1 MMSASPSRVALLPAL
16 AILTVLGAVT
26 LAPRVWSAVTRV
38 VAAASGS
45 AIDRVA
51 VRDHGPPDEPS
62 PESPRDRTR
71 PWVPD
76 VTEEPK
82 GARATGGPVGEDA
95 RVDQSFRRVGSRAEV
110 PEGELRS
117 FDLPGLRV
125 AIAHVENELYAF
137 GDECTHEG
145 CSLAEGTLGE
155 QEDTVVCPCQERVR
169 PRDGRARGGAAIDPV
184 PVFAVA

>member
-1 MMSASPSRVALLPAL
+1 
-16 AILTVLGAVT
+16 
-26 LAPRVWSAVTRV
+26 
-38 VAAASGS
+38 
-45 AIDRVA
+45 
-51 VRDHGPPDEPS
+51 
-62 PESPRDRTR
+62 
-71 PWVPD
+71 VPD

-95 RVDQSFRRVGSRAEV
+95 RVDESFRRVGSRAEV

-155 QEDTVVCPCQERVR
+155 QEDTVVCPCHGSEFDLATGEPV
-169 PRDGRARGGAAIDPV
+169 GGPAVDPV
-184 PVFAVA
+184 PVYAVRVTDEWIEVGPPSERGW